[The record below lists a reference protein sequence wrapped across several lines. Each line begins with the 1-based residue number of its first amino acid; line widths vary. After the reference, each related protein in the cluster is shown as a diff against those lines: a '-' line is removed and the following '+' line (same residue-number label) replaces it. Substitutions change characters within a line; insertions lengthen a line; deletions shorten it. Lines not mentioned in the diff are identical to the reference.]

1 MTDIPLEDIT
11 DLLLQV
17 RAGAYYV
24 EAANPRHE
32 HECRVWQADR
42 LVRYA
47 EVVGRENIIAGTDCG
62 VGGRIDAEV
71 AWAKLRVMVEGAELA
86 SRQLWRAAVQV

>member
-1 MTDIPLEDIT
+1 MLI
-11 DLLLQV
+11 
-17 RAGAYYV
+17 AGVVTHKTPVV
-24 EAANPRHE
+24 EHPR
-32 HECRVWQADR
+32 VVADR